1 MINDKE
7 NKTKE
12 ISMTSVVRRRVY
24 SFGFACILAALG
36 QVAVYLFMLA
46 VCVRQEYQDV
56 QVASASGIMAA
67 MTAVYAW
74 LTGRLM
80 FLLYERRHSE
90 ITCLEWVWWLC
101 SIIVTVFN
109 ILLCVWFG
117 LLSDILPTAVSAVA
131 AALYLLFFKFAKDDI
146 KQMGEEEEEAASRE
160 GPEYIE

>member
-1 MINDKE
+1 
-7 NKTKE
+7 
-12 ISMTSVVRRRVY
+12 
-24 SFGFACILAALG
+24 
-36 QVAVYLFMLA
+36 
-46 VCVRQEYQDV
+46 
-56 QVASASGIMAA
+56 MAA

>member
-1 MINDKE
+1 MNDKE
-7 NKTKE
+7 NKTKD

-24 SFGFACILAALG
+24 SFGFACMLAALG
-36 QVAVYLFMLA
+36 QVGVYLFMLA

-67 MTAVYAW
+67 MTGVYAF

-101 SIIVTVFN
+101 SIIVIVFN
-109 ILLCVWFG
+109 FLLCVWFG
-117 LLSDILPTAVSAVA
+117 LLSDVLPTAVSAVA
-131 AALYLLFFKFAKDDI
+131 ASLYLLFFKFAKDDI
-146 KQMGEEEEEAASRE
+146 KQMGEDEASRNDRQ
-160 GPEYIE
+160 EYIE